1 METIYHR
8 RLLAVQGLSSLA
20 QWIDIFLVFS
30 IPSFVWKS
38 SAAEI
43 ALVAGL
49 LGVPGLLLGPGVGAA
64 MDRVPPLGWM
74 RRAALL
80 RCAAGLA
87 LALAPGFAGYCVL
100 VLVKGLASTLYGPC
114 AAIVTQRTVA
124 GPARYR
130 YFADL
135 SALDHL
141 GKLAAPLLGSLAI
154 ALLPPG
160 AAFAAPA
167 LLALVC
173 WWGLRGLPPTV
184 DRVGVAA
191 TGPTA
196 DRGQEPL
203 PPAVSLVAA
212 LGCGLALCLAVYD
225 PHLPA
230 WLAAEGFD
238 VGMFAWIVGANAVG
252 AVAAALAVRHGAVAG
267 PASRLVKTGAGL
279 FCLAVT
285 ATAGCVA

>member
-1 METIYHR
+1 MGDTAHER
-8 RLLAVQGLSSLA
+8 RRRHLPRINPSRTARVRRGFRIRPGLSS
-20 QWIDIFLVFS
+20 
-30 IPSFVWKS
+30 
-38 SAAEI
+38 
-43 ALVAGL
+43 
-49 LGVPGLLLGPGVGAA
+49 
-64 MDRVPPLGWM
+64 PPRKRGE
-74 RRAALL
+74 
-80 RCAAGLA
+80 
-87 LALAPGFAGYCVL
+87 
-100 VLVKGLASTLYGPC
+100 
-114 AAIVTQRTVA
+114 
-124 GPARYR
+124 
-130 YFADL
+130 
-135 SALDHL
+135 
-141 GKLAAPLLGSLAI
+141 AI

-238 VGMFAWIVGANAVG
+238 VGMFAWIVGATAVG